1 MDVVVTVVE
10 VVVVLGAVV
19 VDVDEGPGSVA
30 SPQAETSKATTT
42 KVDRINGRRL
52 IS

>member
-1 MDVVVTVVE
+1 VVVAVVE
-10 VVVVLGAVV
+10 VVVVEGAVV
-19 VDVDEGPGSVA
+19 VDVDGGPWSVA

-42 KVDRINGRRL
+42 KVNRSNGRRL